1 MVTLPALLYGLFAAL
16 GTALALVLLVPA
28 GVLLVQ
34 TLAGRRPAPP
44 TVATAATPAPGRRPS
59 AALLVPA
66 HNEAAG
72 MAAALATMLPQ
83 LQPGDRVLVVA
94 DNCSDATAAIA
105 AACGAQVVT
114 RTDTQRRGKG
124 YALDHGIRHL
134 AAAPPEVVLI
144 VDADCHMGAGSVDRL
159 VRECAA
165 TLRPVQALYL
175 MQSPAAASLKTRIA
189 EFAWAVRNE
198 ARPLGCA
205 RLGLPCQL
213 MGSGM
218 AFPWALIAGA
228 QLASGHIVED
238 MQLGLDLAAAGTPPR
253 FCHAARVTSVFPE
266 TEEGAVAQRTRW
278 EHGHLGMIASRGL
291 PMLARG
297 LFSGRPALVAMA
309 LDLSVPPLAS
319 LVLLLLLATLGTAAL
334 WAFGGPALPFGL
346 CVLAWVLVTL
356 AIAVAWRR
364 VARHIVSLRELMSVP
379 GYVLAKLPIYL
390 KLFTARQM
398 EWVRTKRDG
407 APK

>member
-1 MVTLPALLYGLFAAL
+1 MATLPALLYGLFAAL
-16 GTALALVLLVPA
+16 GTALALLLLVPVT
-28 GVLLVQ
+28 VLLVQ
-34 TLAGRRPAPP
+34 TLAGRRPAPVP
-44 TVATAATPAPGRRPS
+44 AATPATGRRPS
-59 AALLVPA
+59 VALLVPA
-66 HNEAAG
+66 HNESAG
-72 MAAALATMLPQ
+72 IAAALATMLPQ

-94 DNCSDATAAIA
+94 DNCSDATATIA
-105 AACGAQVVT
+105 AACGAQVIT
-114 RTDTQRRGKG
+114 RTDTLRRGKG

-144 VDADCHMGAGSVDRL
+144 VDADCHMGPGSVDRL

-175 MQSPAAASLKTRIA
+175 MQSPANAGLKTRIA

-218 AFPWALIAGA
+218 AFPWAMIAGA

-266 TEEGAVAQRTRW
+266 TEEGTVAQRTRW
-278 EHGHLGMIASRGL
+278 EHGHLGMIATRGL

-297 LFSGRPALVAMA
+297 VFSGRPALVAMA

-319 LVLLLLLATLGTAAL
+319 LVLMLLLAVLGTAAL
-334 WAFGGPALPFGL
+334 WAFGGSALPFGL
-346 CVLAWVLVTL
+346 CVLALALVAL

-364 VARHIVSLRELMSVP
+364 VARHIVSLSELLSVP

>member
-238 MQLGLDLAAAGTPPR
+238 MQLGLDLAVAGTPPR

-297 LFSGRPALVAMA
+297 VFSGRPALVAMA

>member
-1 MVTLPALLYGLFAAL
+1 MATLPALLYGLFAGL
-16 GTALALVLLVPA
+16 GLALALVLLVPV
-28 GVLLVQ
+28 GVLLLQV
-34 TLAGRRPAPP
+34 LAGRRPA
-44 TVATAATPAPGRRPS
+44 TVAPATGRRPGV
-59 AALLVPA
+59 ALLVPA
-66 HNEAAG
+66 HNESAG
-72 MAAALATMLPQ
+72 IAAALALMLPQ

-105 AACGAQVVT
+105 AACGAQVIV

-144 VDADCHMGAGSVDRL
+144 VDADCHMHPGSVDRL
-159 VRECAA
+159 ARECAA
-165 TLRPVQALYL
+165 SARPVQALYL
-175 MQSPAAASLKTRIA
+175 MQSPAGAGLKTRIA

-198 ARPLGCA
+198 ARPLGCE
-205 RLGLPCQL
+205 RLGWPCQL

-218 AFPWALIAGA
+218 AFPWALVAGA
-228 QLASGHIVED
+228 QLASSHIVED

-266 TEEGAVAQRTRW
+266 TEEGTAAQRTRW

-291 PMLARG
+291 PLLVRG
-297 LFSGRPALVAMA
+297 VFSGRPALVAMA

-319 LVLLLLLATLGTAAL
+319 LVLMLLLAAGATGVL
-334 WAFGGPALPFGL
+334 WAAGGSALPFSVCL
-346 CVLAWVLVTL
+346 LAL
-356 AIAVAWRR
+356 ALLALAVAMAWRR
-364 VARHIVSLRELMSVP
+364 VARHIVSVGELLSVP

-407 APK
+407 TPK